1 MFSARLPSVP
11 ELLFGSSS
19 FASIAGRAIIWT
31 SSSKRGYLA
40 CAAWEKAA
48 ESSRYP
54 NTLFSAYR
62 HLKDSADDKK
72 PTIADYSL
80 TFSTRCSAWSCAISM
95 PAVVFVL
102 TLCSDDML
110 HCGPDQHNHP
120 CLATKMD
127 KADKA
132 FRCFFRLFSNNFGN
146 EFLETQLSQQ
156 SSSDSKWVL
165 CGPTAIAL
173 LAILPPILALSE
185 TKIGST

>member
-19 FASIAGRAIIWT
+19 FASIGRAIIWT
-31 SSSKRGYLA
+31 SSSKRGYLG
-40 CAAWEKAA
+40 CAAWAKAA
-48 ESSRYP
+48 DSSRYP

-72 PTIADYSL
+72 PTIADYCL
-80 TFSTRCSAWSCAISM
+80 TFSTRCNASSCAISM
-95 PAVVFVL
+95 PADVFVL
-102 TLCSDDML
+102 TQCSDDML

-127 KADKA
+127 KADMA
-132 FRCFFRLFSNNFGN
+132 FRCSFRLFSNNFGN

-156 SSSDSKWVL
+156 DFKWF
-165 CGPTAIAL
+165 
-173 LAILPPILALSE
+173 
-185 TKIGST
+185 

>member
-19 FASIAGRAIIWT
+19 FASIGRAIIWT
-31 SSSKRGYLA
+31 SISKGGYLG
-40 CAAWEKAA
+40 CAAWAKAA
-48 ESSRYP
+48 DSSRYP

-62 HLKDSADDKK
+62 HLKDSADHKK
-72 PTIADYSL
+72 PTIADYCL
-80 TFSTRCSAWSCAISM
+80 TFSTRCNASSCAISM
-95 PAVVFVL
+95 PAEVFVL

-110 HCGPDQHNHP
+110 HCGPDQHNRP

-127 KADKA
+127 KADMA
-132 FRCFFRLFSNNFGN
+132 FRCSFRLFSNNFGN

-173 LAILPPILALSE
+173 LAILPPSLALSE

>member
-1 MFSARLPSVP
+1 MLSARLPSVP

-62 HLKDSADDKK
+62 HLKDSANDKK

-95 PAVVFVL
+95 PAAVFVL

-127 KADKA
+127 KADMA

-156 SSSDSKWVL
+156 DFKWF
-165 CGPTAIAL
+165 
-173 LAILPPILALSE
+173 
-185 TKIGST
+185 